1 MEYDTKSLRSI
12 GAPRSARRAAVRL
25 ATVLGLILAAL
36 YFVPWQQSVPGRG
49 QVTVYDAMSRPQKVH
64 AQIPGRLVGWRV
76 QEGEDVQ
83 PGQVIAVLED
93 IDSKF
98 LDPRQVRRVEEG
110 RTLAKRTQKE
120 SEGRIAEL
128 SGQRELL
135 GVAQRNAIAAARQG
149 IFQSEQRRRA
159 TERIL
164 EQARRQLQI
173 RREVAVQSA
182 TERVN
187 QAKDRIVQFEQALV
201 GAKQQ
206 ELTMLQRRD
215 RIAYLK
221 SEGLRSGQDLE
232 LAENDFVKART
243 DVERAEKAL
252 DIAKRDLTVGN
263 LAENQATI
271 EIQAAEAT
279 VAKAEADLAVADRE
293 IVNARL
299 NLNRIMGETQAQ
311 ISRVSADVQSAR
323 ESWAKY
329 AGEVQKAEIE
339 LSNLQIRTGQQ
350 VVRAP
355 IGGRVAR
362 VLQVGAGATVK
373 SGDELAVIVPSTTD
387 RIVELYVSDND
398 VALLDVGRPVRV
410 QFAGWPAIQFSGF
423 PGVAVGT
430 FGGRIKVIDPLDDGS
445 ARYRVLVEPAIHL
458 LPGGRMD
465 ETWPGP
471 DRLRP
476 GAESMG
482 WIMLDTV
489 PLGFELWRQFNG
501 FPPRINPKSPFSKGE
516 TTTPN
521 GDKDDAKDQ
530 TLGPIKLKAK

>member
-1 MEYDTKSLRSI
+1 MAFESKSIRQI
-12 GAPRSARRAAVRL
+12 GPPRSARRAAARL
-25 ATVLGLILAAL
+25 ALVLGIVFAAL

-49 QVTVYDAMSRPQKVH
+49 QVTVFDAMSRPQTVH
-64 AQIPGRLVGWRV
+64 AQIPGRLVEWRV
-76 QEGEDVQ
+76 QEGEDVRA
-83 PGQVIAVLED
+83 GQVVAVLED
-93 IDSKF
+93 IDAKF

-110 RTLAKRTQKE
+110 RSLAKRTQKE

-128 SGQRELL
+128 RGQRELL
-135 GVAQRNAIAAARQG
+135 GVAQRNAIEAARQA
-149 IFQSEQRRRA
+149 IRQSEHRRRA

-173 RREVAVQSA
+173 RREVAAQSA

-187 QAKDRIVQFEQALV
+187 QAKDRIVQSEQALV
-201 GAKQQ
+201 GARQQ

-221 SEGLRSGQDLE
+221 TEGLRSGQDLE
-232 LAENDFVKART
+232 LAENDYVKART

-252 DIAKRDLTVGN
+252 EIARRDVTVGN

-271 EIQAAEAT
+271 EIQAAEAA
-279 VAKAEADLAVADRE
+279 VGKAEADLAVADRD

-311 ISRVSADVQSAR
+311 MSRVSADVQSAR

-350 VVRAP
+350 VVKAP
-355 IGGRVAR
+355 IGGRVVR

-373 SGDELAVIVPSTTD
+373 AGDELAVIVPSTSD
-387 RIVELYVSDND
+387 RVVELYVSDND
-398 VALLDVGRPVRV
+398 VALLDEGRPVRV
-410 QFAGWPAIQFSGF
+410 QFAGWPALQFSGF

-430 FGGRIKVIDPLDDGS
+430 FGGRVKVIDPLDDGS
-445 ARYRVLVEPAIHL
+445 ARYRVLVEPAIHR
-458 LPGGRMD
+458 LPGGRLD
-465 ETWPGP
+465 EPWPGP

-476 GAESMG
+476 GAESVG

-501 FPPRINPKSPFSKGE
+501 FPPRVNPAPPLSKREKAMSG
-516 TTTPN
+516 PQ
-521 GDKDDAKDQ
+521 KDDAKDP

>member
-1 MEYDTKSLRSI
+1 MTYEAKSIQLI
-12 GAPRSARRAAVRL
+12 GPPRSARRAAMRL
-25 ATVLGLILAAL
+25 ALILGIVFAAL

-49 QVTVYDAMSRPQKVH
+49 QVTVYDAMSRPQTVH
-64 AQIPGRLVGWRV
+64 AQIPGRLVEWRV
-76 QEGEDVQ
+76 QEGDEVRA
-83 PGQVIAVLED
+83 GQVVAVLED
-93 IDSKF
+93 IDSNF

-110 RTLAKRTQKE
+110 RTLAQRTQKE

-128 SGQRELL
+128 KGQRELL
-135 GVAQRNAIAAARQG
+135 TMAQRNAIEAARQA
-149 IFQSEQRRRA
+149 IRQSEQRRRA
-159 TERIL
+159 MERIL

-182 TERVN
+182 AERVN
-187 QAKDRIVQFEQALV
+187 QAKDRIVQSEQALV
-201 GAKQQ
+201 GARQQ

-221 SEGLRSGQDLE
+221 GEGLRSGQDLE
-232 LAENDFVKART
+232 LAENDYVKART
-243 DVERAEKAL
+243 EVERAEKAL
-252 DIAKRDLTVGN
+252 EIARRDLTVGN

-271 EIQAAEAT
+271 EIQAAQAA
-279 VAKAEADLAVADRE
+279 VGKAEADLAIADRD

-299 NLNRIMGETQAQ
+299 NLNQIMGETQAQ

-350 VVRAP
+350 VVKAP
-355 IGGRVAR
+355 IGGRVVR

-373 SGDELAVIVPSTTD
+373 AGDQLAVIVPSTSD
-387 RIVELYVSDND
+387 RVVELYVSDND
-398 VALLDVGRPVRV
+398 VALLDEGRPVRV
-410 QFAGWPAIQFSGF
+410 QFAGWPALQFSGF

-430 FGGRIKVIDPLDDGS
+430 FGGRVKVIDPLDDGS
-445 ARYRVLVEPAIHL
+445 ARYRVLVEPAIHR
-458 LPGGRMD
+458 LPGGRWD
-465 ETWPGP
+465 EPWPSP

-476 GAESMG
+476 GAESVG

-501 FPPRINPKSPFSKGE
+501 FPPRVDPAPPLSKEEKAMSNPK
-516 TTTPN
+516 
-521 GDKDDAKDQ
+521 KDDAKDP